1 VKDLCAEFGI
11 PTAAYRHFS
20 EPKAAKTFADTLGL
34 PVVIKADGAK
44 MAPVTFSHA
53 VHVEK
58 VKVECVKCHHKEP
71 DNPKACKTCHD
82 LKEVKNGAPKI
93 QDAFHKL
100 CQTCHK
106 EQAEK
111 GAKAP
116 TKCNECHKK

>member
-1 VKDLCAEFGI
+1 MRVTLRLTFLSLALL
-11 PTAAYRHFS
+11 AAFFLVGMAQAAVA
-20 EPKAAKTFADTLGL
+20 PKG

-44 MAPVTFSHA
+44 MAPVTFAHDKHS
-53 VHVEK
+53 
-58 VKVECVKCHHKEP
+58 KVECAKCHHKDA

-82 LKEVKNGAPKI
+82 IKDVKDGAAKI
-93 QDAFHKL
+93 QDAFHKA

>member
-1 VKDLCAEFGI
+1 MRVAFRSTFLSLALLAAFLLVGVAQAAE
-11 PTAAYRHFS
+11 P
-20 EPKAAKTFADTLGL
+20 PKG
-34 PVVIKADGAK
+34 PVVIKAEGAK

-53 VHVEK
+53 VHVDK
-58 VKVECVKCHHKEP
+58 VKVECVTCHHKDA
-71 DNPKACKTCHD
+71 DNPKACTTCHD

-106 EQAEK
+106 ERDEK

>member
-1 VKDLCAEFGI
+1 MRVALRSTFLCAALLAAFLLAGI
-11 PTAAYRHFS
+11 AQAA
-20 EPKAAKTFADTLGL
+20 EAPKA
-34 PVVIKADGAK
+34 PVVIKVDGAK
-44 MAPVTFSHA
+44 MPPVTFPHA
-53 VHVEK
+53 VHVDK
-58 VKVECVKCHHKEP
+58 VKVACAKCHHKDA

-106 EQAEK
+106 EQVEK

>member
-1 VKDLCAEFGI
+1 MSVVLRSTFLSLALLASFLLTGMVQAAE
-11 PTAAYRHFS
+11 P
-20 EPKAAKTFADTLGL
+20 PKG

-44 MAPVTFSHA
+44 MAPVTFEHA
-53 VHVEK
+53 KHS
-58 VKVECVKCHHKEP
+58 KVECAKCHHKEP

-82 LKEVKNGAPKI
+82 IKDVKNGAPKI
-93 QDAFHKL
+93 QDAFHKV

-111 GAKAP
+111 GAKPP

>member
-1 VKDLCAEFGI
+1 MKTAGAFKLFSIICACVLVAFVASAG
-11 PTAAYRHFS
+11 AAQAA
-20 EPKAAKTFADTLGL
+20 EAPKA

-44 MAPVTFSHA
+44 MAPVTFAH
-53 VHVEK
+53 EK
-58 VKVECVKCHHKEP
+58 HSKVECAKCHHK
-71 DNPKACKTCHD
+71 DADSPKACKTCHD
-82 LKEVKNGAPKI
+82 IKEVKDNAPKI
-93 QDAFHKL
+93 QDSFHKV

>member
-1 VKDLCAEFGI
+1 MRVALRSTFLSLALLAAFLIVGIAQAAE
-11 PTAAYRHFS
+11 P
-20 EPKAAKTFADTLGL
+20 PKGS
-34 PVVIKADGAK
+34 VVIKVDGAK
-44 MAPVTFSHA
+44 MAPVTFPHA
-53 VHVEK
+53 VHVDK
-58 VKVECVKCHHKEP
+58 VKVECAKCHHKEP

-82 LKEVKNGAPKI
+82 IKDVKNGAPKI
-93 QDAFHKL
+93 MDAFHKV

>member
-1 VKDLCAEFGI
+1 MRITFRSALFSMVVLAAFLLVGVTHAAE
-11 PTAAYRHFS
+11 A
-20 EPKAAKTFADTLGL
+20 PKG

-44 MAPVTFSHA
+44 MAPVTFSHET
-53 VHVEK
+53 HS
-58 VKVECVKCHHKEP
+58 KVECVKCHHKDA

-82 LKEVKNGAPKI
+82 IKEVKNNASKI
-93 QDAFHKL
+93 QDAFHKA